1 VPAQV
6 PGNLED
12 ERALQKSTVMSNAGA
27 RLLTKSAGAS
37 SSSALVIDERQE
49 MLQAHSIAPKV
60 IAHLEE
66 IGIGR
71 LSDL

>member
-1 VPAQV
+1 
-6 PGNLED
+6 
-12 ERALQKSTVMSNAGA
+12 MSNAGA